1 VSEIGARALWLDGN
15 ALAGLLA
22 EVFETEMT
30 MAERHCQTCGARSA
44 LGAHRAYRGAG
55 AVLRCPV
62 CGDIAMRIGILAD
75 RHVVCIAG
83 ELTLQAPNR

>member
-1 VSEIGARALWLDGN
+1 MSAQSLWLDGN
-15 ALAGLLA
+15 ALAGLLG
-22 EVFETEMT
+22 EVFEAEMT
-30 MAERHCQTCGARSA
+30 RAQRLCQSCGTRSA

-62 CGDIAMRIGILAD
+62 CNDVAMRIGILPD
-75 RHVVCIAG
+75 RHIVCVRG